1 MGFTQKNLGLVCAP
15 CVKLIPDLSNFIFFF
30 FVGVRCAACYRKN
43 IYSGPEQ
50 NWNTPKNRRL
60 FQFCSVPALFWGGIR
75 ALSKKTR
82 SATNFFCPK
91 MHYAPGWGGNGDKNS
106 TPTELFWAGTKL
118 GHPQKPQVFQFCSG
132 PVYFCLRIVT
142 AQNKYFYGND
152 FSSPHCTSRQ
162 PQGYPKGRH
171 PYSEAR

>member
-1 MGFTQKNLGLVCAP
+1 MPTLLGVHCSIA
-15 CVKLIPDLSNFIFFF
+15 
-30 FVGVRCAACYRKN
+30 YRKN

-60 FQFCSVPALFWGGIR
+60 FQFCSVPALFWGV
-75 ALSKKTR
+75 SVPCQKKR
-82 SATNFFCPK
+82 GVRRIFFCPK

-106 TPTELFWAGTKL
+106 TPTELFLAGTKL

-142 AQNKYFYGND
+142 AQNKYFYGKRKSQKVKKTRRSNKIGTSNRAD
-152 FSSPHCTSRQ
+152 RRGFSPEVRCLSGCD
-162 PQGYPKGRH
+162 
-171 PYSEAR
+171 

>member
-1 MGFTQKNLGLVCAP
+1 MP
-15 CVKLIPDLSNFIFFF
+15 C
-30 FVGVRCAACYRKN
+30 
-43 IYSGPEQ
+43 Q
-50 NWNTPKNRRL
+50 
-60 FQFCSVPALFWGGIR
+60 
-75 ALSKKTR
+75 KKTR

-142 AQNKYFYGND
+142 AQNKYFYGRLSILVCAFLVTSISGD
-152 FSSPHCTSRQ
+152 VSVSTSRLFPPVLPISRTHTPHSCGEHQ
-162 PQGYPKGRH
+162 DCLLQDTHLSFFGLTSLTTPQKPIPILDTHFSKSGY
-171 PYSEAR
+171 

>member
-1 MGFTQKNLGLVCAP
+1 MLTVKIFILDRNKTGTPQKIVDC
-15 CVKLIPDLSNFIFFF
+15 SS
-30 FVGVRCAACYRKN
+30 FVPYQHCFGGV
-43 IYSGPEQ
+43 
-50 NWNTPKNRRL
+50 
-60 FQFCSVPALFWGGIR
+60 SVPCQ
-75 ALSKKTR
+75 KKTR

-142 AQNKYFYGND
+142 AQNKYFYGMCCVHCKSVLSP
-152 FSSPHCTSRQ
+152 FSFFFALTKKNHTNEIYNLMRFSVSPNLDSIPSPLSQFSTR
-162 PQGYPKGRH
+162 KR
-171 PYSEAR
+171 

>member
-1 MGFTQKNLGLVCAP
+1 MS
-15 CVKLIPDLSNFIFFF
+15 D
-30 FVGVRCAACYRKN
+30 YRKN

-82 SATNFFCPK
+82 SATIFFCPK

-142 AQNKYFYGND
+142 AQNKYFYGIATRA
-152 FSSPHCTSRQ
+152 HRWTSFCSL
-162 PQGYPKGRH
+162 KNILN
-171 PYSEAR
+171 